1 MSAKHILIATG
12 VSLVVGTIVLIVAME
27 YSDAVKRQVRSAKES
42 LLSSPAFAPV
52 VAPVAR
58 AVHAVVAPVAA
69 AVHDLAPHAADYDE
83 AAYQR
88 DLAANNA
95 LYATGS
101 T

>member
-12 VSLVVGTIVLIVAME
+12 VSLVIGTIVLIVAME
-27 YSDAVKRQVRSAKES
+27 YSDAVKRGVRSAKES
-42 LLSSPAFAPV
+42 LLTSPAL
-52 VAPVAR
+52 APVAR
-58 AVHAVVAPVAA
+58 VAHAVTAPVAA
-69 AVHDLAPHAADYDE
+69 VVHELAPHAADYDE